1 MKNVG
6 LWIDLQK
13 AVVVSDTG
21 RSFDIEFVTSDIG
34 NYWWQYEVWS
44 LPDLVR
50 QRMSS
55 DQFGRFYGRVS
66 RFILDARSIHILGPC
81 EAKTEL
87 AKRLQFDAFIGPISV
102 ESAGAMTNSEIV
114 DRVLTRFAD
123 QADITSRIRSFVA
136 RRL

>member
-21 RSFDIEFVTSDIG
+21 RSFDIEHLTSDIG
-34 NYWWQYEVWS
+34 TCRWQYEVWS
-44 LPDLVR
+44 LPELVR
-50 QRMSS
+50 QRMSL
-55 DQFGRFYGRVS
+55 DQFGRFYRRVS
-66 RFILDARSIHILGPC
+66 RSVLDARSIHILGPC

-87 AKRLQFDAFIGPISV
+87 AKRLQCDAFIGPISI
-102 ESAGAMTNSEIV
+102 ESAGAMTNSQIV

-123 QADITSRIRSFVA
+123 QASAAYSFRSLV
-136 RRL
+136 